1 MELLVKLV
9 ELIGTVA
16 FAVSGA
22 MLACKKNMDLL
33 GVCVLG
39 LTTACGGGVLRDVM
53 LGRLP
58 PTMFQD
64 PVYALTAIAVSLVI
78 FLPTLR
84 RLLLHNHRLYDLVLL
99 LADSAGLGIF
109 TVAGVSTTVG
119 AGYGDNLF
127 FAVFLGTLTGVGGG
141 VIRDVMA
148 GMPPYIFVKHIYAC
162 ASLLGA
168 VVCALLWN
176 VTGRTVA
183 MALGAVLV
191 FAIRLLAAH
200 FRWSLPKSGVVE

>member
-1 MELLVKLV
+1 MGILVKILELV
-9 ELIGTVA
+9 GTVA
-16 FAVSGA
+16 FAISGA

-39 LTTACGGGVLRDVM
+39 LTTACGGGVLRDLM
-53 LGRLP
+53 LGRIP
-58 PTMFQD
+58 PTMFLD
-64 PVYALTAIAVSLVI
+64 PVYALTALGVSLVI
-78 FLPTLR
+78 FLPALR
-84 RLLLHNHRLYDLVLL
+84 RRLLHNHRLYDLVML
-99 LADSAGLGIF
+99 LADSAGLGLF
-109 TVAGVSTTVG
+109 TVAAVNIVVQ
-119 AGYGDNLF
+119 AGYGDNYF
-127 FAVFLGTLTGVGGG
+127 FCVFLGTLTACGGG

-168 VVCALLWN
+168 LVCTLLWD

-183 MALGAVLV
+183 MTIGAVLV